1 MKPLTFLLIQA
12 CGLVSAQVVSPYP
25 VSDCGG
31 GIAGTELQC
40 PDQPGCCSGGA
51 MCCAGGC
58 CPLSAVCVNSGTS
71 NEQCCDL
78 SDKSLCGAAVT
89 DSVRFLS
96 RIRIFYIRRVPV
108 VCTRINIYYFQS
120 PACPTAAGIHPSKL
134 CVGVD
139 SDWYCPW
146 DAVCNNAGG
155 GCIGGRAKRDNCDEQ
170 ATETAAETAQE
181 TAAET
186 ESDSFTDDFATTTES
201 SALSTVVDTS
211 ASHSKTKSSLAVPA
225 NNLPIVLLAA
235 AFVLVAY

>member
-1 MKPLTFLLIQA
+1 MYLSTFLLIQA
-12 CGLVSAQVVSPYP
+12 CSLVCAQVVSPYP
-25 VSDCGG
+25 VSNCDGL
-31 GIAGTELQC
+31 AGTDLQC

-58 CPLSAVCVNSGTS
+58 CPLSAICVNSGTS

-89 DSVRFLS
+89 DS
-96 RIRIFYIRRVPV
+96 
-108 VCTRINIYYFQS
+108 S

-146 DAVCNNAGG
+146 DAVCDNSGG
-155 GCIGGRAKRDNCDEQ
+155 GCFGGRVKRDNCDIQ
-170 ATETAAETAQE
+170 ATETATETAGETSEDTAAE

-186 ESDSFTDDFATTTES
+186 ESDTFTGDYATTTGS
-201 SALSTVVDTS
+201 SAATTLVDTS
-211 ASHSKTKSSLAVPA
+211 TSHSETKTSLAA
-225 NNLPIVLLAA
+225 SGHNLSA
-235 AFVLVAY
+235 AFLTMAFILALY

>member
-1 MKPLTFLLIQA
+1 MYLSTFLLIQA
-12 CGLVSAQVVSPYP
+12 CSLVCAQVVSPYP
-25 VSDCGG
+25 VSNCDGL
-31 GIAGTELQC
+31 AGTDLQC

-89 DSVRFLS
+89 DS
-96 RIRIFYIRRVPV
+96 
-108 VCTRINIYYFQS
+108 S
-120 PACPTAAGIHPSKL
+120 PSCPTAVGIHPSKL

-155 GCIGGRAKRDNCDEQ
+155 GCIGGRVKRDNCHGQ
-170 ATETAAETAQE
+170 ATETAAETAEE
-181 TAAET
+181 TAVET
-186 ESDSFTDDFATTTES
+186 ESDSFTDDFATTTKS

-211 ASHSKTKSSLAVPA
+211 ASQSETKTSLAVSVY
-225 NNLPIVLLAA
+225 NLPTVLLAV
-235 AFVLVAY
+235 AFVFAVY

>member
-1 MKPLTFLLIQA
+1 MMLLTFLLIQA

-58 CPLSAVCVNSGTS
+58 CPLSAICVNSGTS

-89 DSVRFLS
+89 DS
-96 RIRIFYIRRVPV
+96 
-108 VCTRINIYYFQS
+108 S
-120 PACPTAAGIHPSKL
+120 PACPTAPGIHPSKL

-155 GCIGGRAKRDNCDEQ
+155 GCIGGRAKRDNCNGQ
-170 ATETAAETAQE
+170 ATETAVETAEE

-201 SALSTVVDTS
+201 SALSTAVDTS
-211 ASHSKTKSSLAVPA
+211 ASHSETKSSLAVSLY
-225 NNLPIVLLAA
+225 NLPTVVLTVAFIFAA
-235 AFVLVAY
+235 Y

>member
-1 MKPLTFLLIQA
+1 MGYLSSLKLFKRTRNSSKIYTAHQQLPTMVTMVTMKLLTLLLIQA

-58 CPLSAVCVNSGTS
+58 CPLSAICVNSGTS

-96 RIRIFYIRRVPV
+96 RIRIFYIQRVPLSV
-108 VCTRINIYYFQS
+108 QGLISITSSLLRAQLP
-120 PACPTAAGIHPSKL
+120 PASTH
-134 CVGVD
+134 
-139 SDWYCPW
+139 
-146 DAVCNNAGG
+146 
-155 GCIGGRAKRDNCDEQ
+155 Q
-170 ATETAAETAQE
+170 
-181 TAAET
+181 
-186 ESDSFTDDFATTTES
+186 S
-201 SALSTVVDTS
+201 SASGLTVIGT
-211 ASHSKTKSSLAVPA
+211 VPGTLYA
-225 NNLPIVLLAA
+225 ITQAA
-235 AFVLVAY
+235 AASVEELRETIAMDRQRRLQ

>member
-1 MKPLTFLLIQA
+1 MKLLAFFLIQA

-58 CPLSAVCVNSGTS
+58 CPLSAICVNSGTS

-89 DSVRFLS
+89 YS
-96 RIRIFYIRRVPV
+96 
-108 VCTRINIYYFQS
+108 S
-120 PACPTAAGIHPSKL
+120 PACPTAGGIHPSKL

-155 GCIGGRAKRDNCDEQ
+155 GCIGGRVKRDNCDGQ
-170 ATETAAETAQE
+170 ATETAVETAE
-181 TAAET
+181 VTAAET
-186 ESDSFTDDFATTTES
+186 ESDSFTVDFATTTES
-201 SALSTVVDTS
+201 SAPSTVVDTS
-211 ASHSKTKSSLAVPA
+211 TSHSETKSSVVVSAHD
-225 NNLPIVLLAA
+225 LPTVLLAV
-235 AFVLVAY
+235 AFVFAAY